1 MYLCFI
7 DINTTCNRRTLQGEL
22 TDNLYTRGTSTLS
35 SILEIPPDLRHG
47 DRYQF
52 DCNLSFTAYTDEAA
66 VVTGLVLTSD
76 CHNIRLGRLLL
87 KDFSHTI
94 SFGNQASLVCN
105 VNIPDEL
112 QGYPVLIESISSRAV
127 ANIGHF
133 LKFKDLHCMIGLNP
147 STKEYLAVL
156 RNVQVMLMGSTFTTS
171 IKIHTHSLEMTSL
184 ADVYNYYPFLFEVS
198 AQTDQEW
205 DNLVFEI
212 FGTATRNDTINL
224 LSDLEIGVSNVLQ
237 KIAKQAQERLKAAEN
252 DAERVRSV
260 VENLQNEKNETEL
273 IVEEIM
279 VSIVQSKRKMEMLE
293 TQAATLQNEVTTLG
307 EAADAILLSL
317 EMACSYAECNYT
329 CAPGIVNS
337 TCTNIINEEI
347 KGMCKRKY
355 IEFEMRN
362 VQVAVNII
370 PCEGWEPQGN
380 LQDFCTCKHGG
391 VTGCRCD
398 VTVTTW
404 TQHCVP
410 AICTVVEYGTV
421 PVQVERERLES
432 CTVGLKP
439 VKSTVPCS
447 VNATCSKLVPERN
460 CTEMNNECTKVRNNI
475 TLQADMQENEA
486 TATLMQL
493 QTAQRQLAGEMLNL
507 EVLESKL
514 ESAEAKIAQLDQA
527 CGQLLQGLN
536 THNLKGIRDSNRAG
550 IELAKVIDK
559 EIVNID
565 NITFNTII
573 QKESPETV
581 LLVVTATA
589 LVPQEK
595 TFTLSVPFN
604 FRNRERSLSEASIIV
619 ARKIESI
626 ISPSSSSRKRRQ
638 IIDSLLENGTQP
650 LQNQCAD
657 LHNID
662 SFYKSLHESLV
673 SLEYARFE
681 FEMHVSEVVEFFEF
695 DTQINQRNVSVD
707 PELEAVNELYETLKN
722 GVMESANL
730 TYSNLYVIWQAE
742 RNSVIN
748 STGTVFDHEQC
759 LSLSDCYLLSVE
771 VLEAIFISTPSEIGS
786 TFLSKLELIR
796 RDLDKL
802 SQHSNFTILDAS
814 ERLSSV
820 LFLLS
825 EALDVNYWCANIPEI
840 VKVPETNITV
850 IENAVI
856 NLECTARSDSNFPLL
871 YKWRKDGI
879 VLPISNVS
887 ILVLNATLADTG
899 FYECEVSNHVGSTKG
914 PWTFLQVLRTPTF
927 YLEPDNQ
934 TRIEGDLLSAQ
945 FQCNAT
951 SSPNPQFRWYFR
963 GQHEKNFS
971 IIPNRVGNEYHI
983 ENPQHHHEGWYKC
996 EAWNEGGSVTSRPA
1010 YLAVVRFS
1018 ISLLSIPVTIS
1029 MELCNS
1035 SSVPNGEFSA
1045 QLEKNIVAALANVSE
1060 EISQPLLSTAT
1071 VNFIQNRVMISFYL
1085 ISKNVTLENLLPEEV
1100 NTVTNNITLYRQ
1112 ALIEAAPKLRRK
1124 LVVPSFY
1131 SSLGI
1136 SVCSVIDE
1144 SRYEY
1149 MFMCA
1154 SGKKLDKKT
1163 FTLCSKLIV
1172 AI

>member
-1 MYLCFI
+1 M
-7 DINTTCNRRTLQGEL
+7 CN
-22 TDNLYTRGTSTLS
+22 
-35 SILEIPPDLRHG
+35 
-47 DRYQF
+47 
-52 DCNLSFTAYTDEAA
+52 A
-66 VVTGLVLTSD
+66 
-76 CHNIRLGRLLL
+76 
-87 KDFSHTI
+87 
-94 SFGNQASLVCN
+94 
-105 VNIPDEL
+105 NIPDEL
-112 QGYPVLIESISSRAV
+112 QGYPVLIESLSSSAL

-133 LKFKDLHCMIGLNP
+133 LKLKDLHCMIGLNP

-171 IKIHTHSLEMTSL
+171 IRIHTHSLEMTSV
-184 ADVYNYYPFLFEVS
+184 ADVYNYYPFLLEVS

-205 DNLVFEI
+205 DHLVFEL

-224 LSDLEIGVSNVLQ
+224 YRDLEIGVSNVLQ
-237 KIAKQAQERLKAAEN
+237 RIAIQAKERIN
-252 DAERVRSV
+252 VTERDVERISSV
-260 VENLQNEKNETEL
+260 VTNLLNEKNKTNRL
-273 IVEEIM
+273 VEEVNLGIEQT
-279 VSIVQSKRKMEMLE
+279 IRKIEMLE
-293 TQAATLQNEVTTLG
+293 NQAATLKNKITTLG

-329 CAPGIVNS
+329 CAPGIINS
-337 TCTNIINEEI
+337 TCTHIINEEI

-355 IEFEMRN
+355 INFEMRN
-362 VQVAVNII
+362 VQLAVNYI
-370 PCEGWEPQGN
+370 PCEIWEG
-380 LQDFCTCKHGG
+380 QDFCTCKYGG

-398 VTVTTW
+398 ISI
-404 TQHCVP
+404 TQWNQHGSVATCK
-410 AICTVVEYGTV
+410 VVEYATV
-421 PVQVERERLES
+421 LVQVEEERLES

-439 VKSTVPCS
+439 VKSTLPCL
-447 VNATCSKLVPERN
+447 VNSTCSKFVPEIQ
-460 CTEMNNECTKVRNNI
+460 CLLMNNECTKVRNNMS
-475 TLQADMQENEA
+475 LQADMQENAA
-486 TATLMQL
+486 TATIMQL
-493 QTAQRQLAGEMLNL
+493 QTVQRQLAGEMLNL

-514 ESAEAKIAQLDQA
+514 ESAESKIAQLDQA
-527 CGQLLQGLN
+527 CDQLLQGLN
-536 THNLKGIRDSNRAG
+536 THNLKGIRDENRAG
-550 IELAKVIDK
+550 IELANVINK
-559 EIVNID
+559 EMVNID
-565 NITFNTII
+565 NITFSTIL

-595 TFTLSVPFN
+595 TFTLSVQFN
-604 FRNRERSLSEASIIV
+604 FRNRERSLSEASIIL
-619 ARKIESI
+619 ARKIENI
-626 ISPSSSSRKRRQ
+626 ILPSSSSRKRRQ
-638 IIDSLLENGTQP
+638 IIDSLLENGTQT

-695 DTQINQRNVSVD
+695 GTQINQRNVSVD

-748 STGTVFDHEQC
+748 STGTVFDHEHC

-786 TFLSKLELIR
+786 TFLSKLQLIR
-796 RDLDKL
+796 RDLDEL
-802 SQHSNFTILDAS
+802 SQHSNFTILQAS

-825 EALDVNYWCANIPEI
+825 DALDVNYWCANIPEM

-887 ILVLNATLADTG
+887 ILVLNTTLADTG

-914 PWTFLQVLRTPTF
+914 LWTFLQVLRAPTF

-951 SSPNPQFRWYFR
+951 SLPNPQFRWYFR
-963 GQHEKNFS
+963 GQYEKNFS

-1018 ISLLSIPVTIS
+1018 ISLLLIPVTIS

-1035 SSVPNGEFSA
+1035 SSNTSETFSV
-1045 QLEKNIVAALANVSE
+1045 QLEKQIVEALANVSE

-1071 VNFIQNRVMISFYL
+1071 VNFRQKSVRISFYL
-1085 ISKNVTLENLLPEEV
+1085 ISRNVTLENLLPEEV
-1100 NTVTNNITLYRQ
+1100 NTVTNNITFYRQ

-1124 LVVPSFY
+1124 LVIPSFY

-1149 MFMCA
+1149 MFMC
-1154 SGKKLDKKT
+1154 STGKKLDQNT
-1163 FTLCSKLIV
+1163 FVLCSKFL
-1172 AI
+1172 